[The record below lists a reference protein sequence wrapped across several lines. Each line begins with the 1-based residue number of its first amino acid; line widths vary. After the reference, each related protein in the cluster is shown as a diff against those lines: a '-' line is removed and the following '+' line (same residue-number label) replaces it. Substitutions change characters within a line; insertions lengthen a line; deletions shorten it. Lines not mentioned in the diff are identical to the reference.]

1 MPLLINV
8 FVESCPSQNE
18 HWITS
23 VSAAYL
29 IDSVFGSGGGGGVYG
44 CMDVCKRQGKER
56 ERIHICHGTYVNVGS
71 NACYTSRGPE
81 FRSLAPT

>member
-8 FVESCPSQNE
+8 FMESCPSQNE

-29 IDSVFGSGGGGGVYG
+29 MDSAFGGGGGVYG
-44 CMDVCKRQGKER
+44 YMGVCKRREKER
-56 ERIHICHGTYVNVGS
+56 ERIHVCQGMR
-71 NACYTSRGPE
+71 CY
-81 FRSLAPT
+81 FL